1 MNALKLLKKDHAALQ
16 TLFSR
21 FDRTSK
27 ADYGKR
33 SELFALIRRELQVHT
48 RAEEEIFYPALKAL
62 NGEGCRLVSQA
73 LKLHGH
79 VDQLLT
85 QISRLNPANKN
96 FDEKFENLVETVDL
110 HIQEEEGEIFQF
122 AEENCSEHELEDV
135 GRQIEERKEILGRQ
149 LAA

>member
-1 MNALKLLKKDHAALQ
+1 MNALKLLKKDHATVK

-27 ADYGKR
+27 TDHGKR
-33 SELFALIRRELQVHT
+33 SELFALIRRELQLHT

-62 NGEGCRLVSQA
+62 NGEGRRLVSQA
-73 LKLHGH
+73 LKQHEY

-96 FDEKFENLVETVDL
+96 FDEKFENLVESVDL

-122 AEENCSEHELEDV
+122 AEENCSEQELQDV
-135 GRQIEERKEILGRQ
+135 GRQIEERKQILDRQ